1 MDSKWRVLDLT
12 AFEGFVS
19 YERGRLKVGE
29 RSAPLAEVDFILLG
43 PGCSW
48 GYGLVGGLERFD
60 VAAAICDWKNTPI
73 STLYHWSSNTKVF
86 TRHEAQAQL
95 TLPRS
100 KNAWKQIIKAKLRGQ
115 ANALDAM
122 GRPNAEQ
129 LRAFARAVKSGDPN
143 NLEGQGAR
151 LYWSSYMPEGG
162 FRRNQVGDDTVNGML
177 NYGYTILRG
186 RVLTRVIAAGLSPT
200 LSLFHRNRSNGF
212 ALVDDLMEPFR
223 PAVDYAVYKLLLG
236 GATELG
242 RPEKAALV
250 GVLAEKISEDQDFTV
265 RSVIEDFCI
274 EFALYVEGKRERL
287 SVPTW
292 ECVMNGDG
300 AKKEGERGG

>member
-151 LYWSSYMPEGG
+151 LYWSS
-162 FRRNQVGDDTVNGML
+162 V
-177 NYGYTILRG
+177 
-186 RVLTRVIAAGLSPT
+186 
-200 LSLFHRNRSNGF
+200 
-212 ALVDDLMEPFR
+212 
-223 PAVDYAVYKLLLG
+223 YA
-236 GATELG
+236 
-242 RPEKAALV
+242 
-250 GVLAEKISEDQDFTV
+250 
-265 RSVIEDFCI
+265 
-274 EFALYVEGKRERL
+274 
-287 SVPTW
+287 
-292 ECVMNGDG
+292 
-300 AKKEGERGG
+300 